1 MIEVQDIHKG
11 FQGEAV
17 LQGVG
22 FRLAAGQTLSVLGK
36 SGCGKTTLLKVLSGL
51 LPPDRGSFTI
61 DGQDMLALP
70 PERRGVVYLSQE
82 PLLFGHLDVFE
93 NIAFGLRIRK
103 VAPTEI
109 KVRVEEMLA
118 RTGLEAHARKRSEQ
132 LSGGQRQ
139 RVAFGRAIVIQPR
152 VLLLD
157 EPFGSLDA
165 HTRADMQALFAD
177 LRTAYESTCLFVT
190 HDLRE
195 ALALA
200 DQIGRMVAGRLE
212 QFADIPAFLH
222 TQDTGI
228 EQELAFWKR
237 IIDIQDGKQGL

>member
-1 MIEVQDIHKG
+1 MIEVQGIHKG

-22 FRLAAGQTLSVLGK
+22 FRLSSGKTLSVLGK

-51 LPPDRGSFTI
+51 SSPDSGSFYI

-82 PLLFGHLDVFE
+82 PLLFPHLDVFE
-93 NIAFGLRIRK
+93 NIAFGLRIHK
-103 VAPTEI
+103 TPPAEL
-109 KVRVEEMLA
+109 KSRVEEMLA
-118 RTGLEAHARKRSEQ
+118 RIGLSTHARKRSDQ

-139 RVAFGRAIVIQPR
+139 RVAFGRAIVVQPR

-165 HTRADMQALFAD
+165 HTRAEMQALFSD
-177 LRTAYESTCLFVT
+177 LRAAYASTCLFVT

-200 DQIGRMVAGRLE
+200 DEIGRMAAGQLE

-222 TQDTGI
+222 AKDTGI
-228 EQELAFWKR
+228 DQELTFWKG
-237 IIDIQDGKQGL
+237 IIDIKDGKQGL

>member
-1 MIEVQDIHKG
+1 MIEVQGIHKR
-11 FQGEAV
+11 FQGEPV
-17 LQGVG
+17 LRDIG
-22 FRLAAGQTLSVLGK
+22 FQLQAGQTLSVLGK
-36 SGCGKTTLLKVLSGL
+36 SGCGKTTLLKALAGL
-51 LPPDRGSFTI
+51 LSPDGGSFRI
-61 DGQDMLALP
+61 DGQEMLGLP

-82 PLLFGHLDVFE
+82 PLLFPHLDVFE

-103 VAPTEI
+103 VPAAEI
-109 KVRVEEMLA
+109 TARVTEMLA
-118 RTGLEAHARKRSEQ
+118 RIGLSDHAHKRSEQ

-165 HTRADMQALFAD
+165 HTRAEMQALFME
-177 LRTAYESTCLFVT
+177 LRAAYASTCLFVT

-200 DQIGRMVAGRLE
+200 DQIGRMAAGRFE
-212 QFADIPAFLH
+212 QFPDLGAFLH
-222 TQDTGI
+222 AEDTGI
-228 EQELAFWKR
+228 DQELAFWKH
-237 IIDIQDGKQGL
+237 IIQMKDGTQGL

>member
-1 MIEVQDIHKG
+1 MIEVQGIHKR
-11 FQGEAV
+11 FQGEPV
-17 LQGVG
+17 LRDISFQ
-22 FRLAAGQTLSVLGK
+22 LTAGQTLSVLGK
-36 SGCGKTTLLKVLSGL
+36 SGCGKTTLLKALAGL
-51 LPPDRGSFTI
+51 LSPDGGSFRI
-61 DGQDMLALP
+61 DGQEMLGLP

-82 PLLFGHLDVFE
+82 PLLFPHLDVFE

-103 VAPTEI
+103 VPAAEVTA
-109 KVRVEEMLA
+109 RVTEMLA
-118 RTGLEAHARKRSEQ
+118 RIGLSDHAHKRSEQ

-165 HTRADMQALFAD
+165 YTRADMQALFVE
-177 LRTAYESTCLFVT
+177 LRAAYSSTCLFVT

-200 DQIGRMVAGRLE
+200 DQIGRMDAGRFE
-212 QFADIPAFLH
+212 QFPDLSAFLH
-222 TQDTGI
+222 ADDNGI
-228 EQELAFWKR
+228 DQELAFWKH
-237 IIDIQDGKQGL
+237 ILDMKDGTQGL